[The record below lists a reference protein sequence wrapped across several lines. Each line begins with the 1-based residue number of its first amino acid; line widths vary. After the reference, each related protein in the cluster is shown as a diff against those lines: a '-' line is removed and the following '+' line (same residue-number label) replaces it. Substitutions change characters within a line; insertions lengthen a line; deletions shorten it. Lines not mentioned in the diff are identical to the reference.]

1 MWLDFRKLGLT
12 EKEREELI
20 VHRAHLWLDSGA
32 IFGEEGEGFERINIA
47 CSRKILEKA
56 LRQLEE
62 AL

>member
-1 MWLDFRKLGLT
+1 M
-12 EKEREELI
+12 I